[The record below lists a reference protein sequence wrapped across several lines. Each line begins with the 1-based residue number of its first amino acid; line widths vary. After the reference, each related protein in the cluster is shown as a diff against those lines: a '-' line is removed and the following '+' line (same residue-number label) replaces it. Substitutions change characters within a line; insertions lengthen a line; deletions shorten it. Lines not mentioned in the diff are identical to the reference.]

1 MKWYFIL
8 TAGIL
13 LNSLRTTTFACISN
27 FAGQPDATSVLLHWT
42 PFSGTEAFAEYRV
55 QRNGVAAGSTIGRYG
70 YFTDFG
76 LNPNTAYSYLVEVLG
91 LNGNVI
97 CQSNS
102 IDVTTTSHSTIK
114 THYKVLAIVFNP
126 NGAIPQS
133 ELDHGKTFLN
143 YRIDFLRYAS
153 HNSVNLD
160 IYNND
165 FVIIESPPPLEQ
177 NSTAVDYVLLAS
189 ATYPELSNNNMIDLI
204 ERYDIDL
211 VWVLGAPPGH
221 DFGENK
227 LMGNRSLG
235 NETWISEK
243 VKCSRSFFI
252 HSNSPDARAF
262 DAAAHHVEGTM
273 TSATEASPANWPRD
287 KEYLVYTKDR
297 SDYSVYPEKLNLFEQ
312 FRLTDEWTGGGA
324 YASKGNANCGS
335 SHFLPGSIR
344 NSAISDYTYYDIE
357 AWQRYVDCYA
367 DDWLSYPQFS
377 GTPRK
382 INGYDF
388 AAFNNYQENDSTHSF
403 GFGTAS
409 FHQWWFNHIPNNPG
423 VSDGKLNNWWPYVYD
438 CNRFDGNAI
447 TFAVDGFPVVPMA
460 YSTTNDE
467 YGTEESGIELNWM
480 FWHTNTDFGQRA
492 DLSTVSK
499 SQNPEYVR
507 NGQYS
512 MRVDVDVESFSVNG
526 RNDLIYPRFKNAH
539 WQFSNI
545 DSIFFS
551 VKFTSQQLIEGTN
564 PIVRLCKNGNNRIEF
579 IPTHDGLYCDF
590 FKDDALRDSDGWYT
604 FRIPLSGNDSWERN
618 LIGYIDPALSPSDR
632 ELAKQQLY
640 ENILE
645 DVNYFEIS
653 IQLAGSEYWSRGESV
668 VYYIDDLRIHAK
680 DIPVAVE
687 LANTREEQNAKN
699 QDEKIFVSVFPV
711 PAEAELHVNI
721 DNKAANEIHVTVINA
736 QGQSVYI
743 GSYSAQMLQPHS
755 ISTLGFQTGVY
766 FVQILGNN
774 GALKVVKIIKK

>member
-1 MKWYFIL
+1 
-8 TAGIL
+8 
-13 LNSLRTTTFACISN
+13 
-27 FAGQPDATSVLLHWT
+27 
-42 PFSGTEAFAEYRV
+42 
-55 QRNGVAAGSTIGRYG
+55 
-70 YFTDFG
+70 
-76 LNPNTAYSYLVEVLG
+76 
-91 LNGNVI
+91 
-97 CQSNS
+97 
-102 IDVTTTSHSTIK
+102 
-114 THYKVLAIVFNP
+114 
-126 NGAIPQS
+126 
-133 ELDHGKTFLN
+133 
-143 YRIDFLRYAS
+143 
-153 HNSVNLD
+153 
-160 IYNND
+160 
-165 FVIIESPPPLEQ
+165 
-177 NSTAVDYVLLAS
+177 
-189 ATYPELSNNNMIDLI
+189 
-204 ERYDIDL
+204 
-211 VWVLGAPPGH
+211 
-221 DFGENK
+221 
-227 LMGNRSLG
+227 
-235 NETWISEK
+235 
-243 VKCSRSFFI
+243 
-252 HSNSPDARAF
+252 
-262 DAAAHHVEGTM
+262 
-273 TSATEASPANWPRD
+273 
-287 KEYLVYTKDR
+287 
-297 SDYSVYPEKLNLFEQ
+297 
-312 FRLTDEWTGGGA
+312 
-324 YASKGNANCGS
+324 
-335 SHFLPGSIR
+335 
-344 NSAISDYTYYDIE
+344 
-357 AWQRYVDCYA
+357 
-367 DDWLSYPQFS
+367 
-377 GTPRK
+377 
-382 INGYDF
+382 
-388 AAFNNYQENDSTHSF
+388 
-403 GFGTAS
+403 
-409 FHQWWFNHIPNNPG
+409 
-423 VSDGKLNNWWPYVYD
+423 
-438 CNRFDGNAI
+438 
-447 TFAVDGFPVVPMA
+447 
-460 YSTTNDE
+460 
-467 YGTEESGIELNWM
+467 
-480 FWHTNTDFGQRA
+480 
-492 DLSTVSK
+492 
-499 SQNPEYVR
+499 
-507 NGQYS
+507 QYS